1 MQIYNKI
8 FYSPNFF
15 LLYYLKN
22 KKYLYYINII
32 LMGKKIYIT
41 ESQMKNFTRNL
52 LRENAQL
59 NFIEQFIQNI
69 EPIIDFIEVDGKSN
83 GEIGLIYKNQNNE
96 EISIYINFT
105 YHYTYEGEYRSA
117 TYLTPEEHPDFIV
130 KNIEPVDVSL
140 YIYTSNMEKEMDN
153 ISLTPN
159 STFYNL
165 CAQIL
170 NDYEENIYEEISNNE
185 NTMSYSDYMD
195 DMRERSIGI

>member
-1 MQIYNKI
+1 
-8 FYSPNFF
+8 
-15 LLYYLKN
+15 
-22 KKYLYYINII
+22 
-32 LMGKKIYIT
+32 MGKKIYIT
-41 ESQMKNFTRNL
+41 ESQMKNFARNL

-140 YIYTSNMEKEMDN
+140 YIYTSNM
-153 ISLTPN
+153 
-159 STFYNL
+159 
-165 CAQIL
+165 
-170 NDYEENIYEEISNNE
+170 
-185 NTMSYSDYMD
+185 
-195 DMRERSIGI
+195 

>member
-1 MQIYNKI
+1 
-8 FYSPNFF
+8 
-15 LLYYLKN
+15 
-22 KKYLYYINII
+22 
-32 LMGKKIYIT
+32 MGKKIYIT
-41 ESQMKNFTRNL
+41 ESQMKNFARNL

-69 EPIIDFIEVDGKSN
+69 KPIIDFIEVDGKRN

-117 TYLTPEEHPDFIV
+117 TYLTPEEYPDFIV
-130 KNIEPVDVSL
+130 ENIEPVDVSL
-140 YIYTSNMEKEMDN
+140 YIYTSNMEKEMEN
-153 ISLTPN
+153 IRLTPN

-170 NDYEENIYEEISNNE
+170 NDYEENIYEEISNNK

-195 DMRERSIGI
+195 DMRERSIGL